1 MLVERIAQNS
11 AWRIHA
17 GEARRPISREFSF
30 VTRRIYLDN
39 AATSFPKPP
48 GVVASMVR
56 YAEQLGASPG
66 RGAYAE
72 SRETGRL
79 LDVCRDRLRALFGA
93 PSPSHVIFTLNASD
107 ALNLAIHGLLRP
119 GDHAITTWMD
129 HNSVLRPFS
138 ELAASGVIEQTR
150 VPCDPQTGVVDLAAL
165 RAAIRKNTRL
175 IAVAHGSNVTGTL
188 QPIRAIGQI
197 AKEHG
202 VFFLVDAAQT
212 AGHVPLE
219 LDADHVDLIAVPG
232 HKGLL
237 GPLGTGALCMR
248 KDMEN
253 HLRTIRQGGTGSAS
267 EHDVQPDFLP
277 DKYEPGSHNAIGVI
291 GLGESLRYIL
301 DRGILNLWEHDR
313 DLTQAML
320 AQFKRDLPGLTWYGP
335 QQLQQRTGVFS
346 VRIKRFAKPLDLSDA
361 LESRF
366 GLLTRSGIHCAPLAH
381 QTIGTYDHGGTTR
394 FSFGAF
400 NTLQD
405 VKAVGDALE
414 TLCKENYVSP
424 SLHL

>member
-1 MLVERIAQNS
+1 
-11 AWRIHA
+11 
-17 GEARRPISREFSF
+17 
-30 VTRRIYLDN
+30 
-39 AATSFPKPP
+39 
-48 GVVASMVR
+48 MVR

-79 LDVCRDRLRALFGA
+79 LERCRDQLCALFGA
-93 PSPSHVIFTLNASD
+93 PSAAHVIFTLNASD

-150 VPCDPQTGVVDLAAL
+150 VPCDPQTGIVDLPAL
-165 RAAIRKNTRL
+165 KAAIRKNTRL

-188 QPIRAIGQI
+188 QPIRAIGEV
-197 AKEHG
+197 ARDHG
-202 VFFLVDAAQT
+202 IFFLVDAAQT
-212 AGHVPLE
+212 GGHVPLE

-237 GPLGTGALCMR
+237 GPLGTGALCFR
-248 KDMEN
+248 KGMES

-277 DKYEPGSHNAIGVI
+277 DKYEPGSHNAIGLI
-291 GLGESLRYIL
+291 GLGTSLGFIL
-301 DRGILNLWEHDR
+301 DRGIQSLWEHDR
-313 DLTQAML
+313 ELTRAML
-320 AQFKRDLPGLTWYGP
+320 AQFERELPGLTWYGP
-335 QQLQQRTGVFS
+335 RKLEQRTGVFS
-346 VRIKRFAKPLDLSDA
+346 VRIKGFDKPLDLSNA

-381 QTIGTYDHGGTTR
+381 RTIGTYAQGGTTR
-394 FSFGAF
+394 FSFGPF
-400 NTLQD
+400 NTVQD
-405 VKAVGDALE
+405 VRAVGDALE
-414 TLCKENYVSP
+414 ALCKDSLVSP
-424 SLHL
+424 SLHA

>member
-1 MLVERIAQNS
+1 
-11 AWRIHA
+11 
-17 GEARRPISREFSF
+17 
-30 VTRRIYLDN
+30 
-39 AATSFPKPP
+39 
-48 GVVASMVR
+48 MVR

-79 LDVCRDRLRALFGA
+79 LERCRDQLCALFGA
-93 PSPSHVIFTLNASD
+93 PSAAHVIFTLNASD

-150 VPCDPQTGVVDLAAL
+150 VPCDPQTGIVDLPAL
-165 RAAIRKNTRL
+165 KAAIRKNTRL

-188 QPIRAIGQI
+188 QPIRAIGEL
-197 AKEHG
+197 ARDHG
-202 VFFLVDAAQT
+202 IFFLVDAAQT
-212 AGHVPLE
+212 GGHVPLE

-237 GPLGTGALCMR
+237 GPLGTGALCFR
-248 KDMEN
+248 KGMES

-277 DKYEPGSHNAIGVI
+277 DKYEPGSHNAIGLI
-291 GLGESLRYIL
+291 GLGTSLGFIL
-301 DRGILNLWEHDR
+301 DRGIQSLWEHDR
-313 DLTQAML
+313 ELTRAML
-320 AQFKRDLPGLTWYGP
+320 AQFERELPGLTWYGP
-335 QQLQQRTGVFS
+335 RKLEQRTGVFS
-346 VRIKRFAKPLDLSDA
+346 VRIKGFDKPLDLSNA

-381 QTIGTYDHGGTTR
+381 RTIGTYAQGGTTR
-394 FSFGAF
+394 FSFGPF
-400 NTLQD
+400 NTVQD
-405 VKAVGDALE
+405 VRAVGDALE
-414 TLCKENYVSP
+414 ALCKDSLVSP
-424 SLHL
+424 SLHA